1 MHKNANKTGGLLRQ
15 EAAGSYILDRMV
27 QRGLEISL
35 SEGNPGLLLGDGLV
49 ADRQRVGELP
59 LGEAAFLPPCG
70 DKAACFEL
78 IHGMPPFFWPEYST
92 KRPAKYT
99 HGPEDGGMRR
109 VEARWYV
116 HQISC
121 SS

>member
-35 SEGNPGLLLGDGLV
+35 SEGNSGLPLGDGLV
-49 ADRQRVGELP
+49 ADRERVGKLP

-70 DKAACFEL
+70 DEAAYFEL
-78 IHGMPPFFWPEYST
+78 VHGVRLLSSGPSIAQCGLQST
-92 KRPAKYT
+92 PTGRRM
-99 HGPEDGGMRR
+99 EVCGG
-109 VEARWYV
+109 
-116 HQISC
+116 
-121 SS
+121 